1 MADNLSALLGADGDA
16 PYGLAVPASHAF
28 GLGCLLAGLAGGA
41 TTVLAEVTT
50 SIEPLVGALRRH
62 NGRVLHGTPALLRR
76 WRRSGADLG
85 VRTGLVA
92 GSLCPPDLLQD
103 LDDRGVRILDLYGTT
118 EIGAAVAC
126 RPDDPATIRHHTVG
140 RPLDGYE
147 LRIASGADPDEPG
160 EIQIRSDYLPSGYH
174 RRPWGEEELTDD
186 GWFRTGDLGT
196 LDPAGNLTISGRAKE
211 VVHVGGFNVFPAEIE
226 AFLLGH
232 PAIAQAAVIG
242 VRHPVLGEAPQAF
255 VVPAPGMRIEPR
267 DVVSFARK
275 GIAGYKVPYTVR
287 VVAELPLLPSGKPDR
302 RALAEAVEPQEVAG

>member
-1 MADNLSALLGADGDA
+1 
-16 PYGLAVPASHAF
+16 
-28 GLGCLLAGLAGGA
+28 
-41 TTVLAEVTT
+41 
-50 SIEPLVGALRRH
+50 
-62 NGRVLHGTPALLRR
+62 
-76 WRRSGADLG
+76 
-85 VRTGLVA
+85 LVA

-255 VVPAPGMRIEPR
+255 VVPAPGTRIEPR

-302 RALAEAVEPQEVAG
+302 RALAEAAEPQEVAG